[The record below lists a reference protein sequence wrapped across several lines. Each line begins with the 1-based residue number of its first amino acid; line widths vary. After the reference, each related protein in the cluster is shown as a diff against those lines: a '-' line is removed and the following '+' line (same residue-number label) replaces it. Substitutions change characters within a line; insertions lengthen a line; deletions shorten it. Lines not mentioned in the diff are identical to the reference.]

1 MEADKI
7 LPLSHRPK
15 TSGSDTR
22 QKQHVVTFRATSSE
36 LQAIESAATAQGL
49 TRSSYIRETLLKSP
63 ETCTR
68 RRPLADMAVLPRLLG
83 ELNRSGGNIN
93 QIARR
98 INSGETPLAGELQA
112 VLEAQREAVATIR
125 TALGLG
131 GK

>member
-7 LPLSHRPK
+7 LPLSHRPNK
-15 TSGSDTR
+15 SGSATR

-36 LQAIESAATAQGL
+36 LQMIESAALEQGL
-49 TRSSYIRETLLKSP
+49 TRGSYIREMLLKSP
-63 ETCTR
+63 ETCKR

-98 INSGETPLAGELQA
+98 INLGETPLAVELRE
-112 VLEAQREAVATIR
+112 VLEAQREAVAAIR

>member
-15 TSGSDTR
+15 KSGSATR
-22 QKQHVVTFRATSSE
+22 KKQHVVTFRASSSD
-36 LQAIESAATAQGL
+36 LQAIESAAEEEGL
-49 TRSSYIRETLLKSP
+49 TRGSYIREMLLKSP
-63 ETCTR
+63 ETRKR

-98 INSGETPLAGELQA
+98 INLGETPLAAELRG
-112 VLEAQREAVATIR
+112 VLEAQREAVAAIR